1 MRYAEVAVLVRAR
14 AVDRLFDYLV
24 PEGMDISEGDAVEV
38 PFGAQRVEG
47 YVLALKDRVADD
59 SVSYRSIAKKL
70 SGERPPL
77 TRDLIGLLDFMRKR
91 YFCTWAAA
99 VSTVLPPVIRSPGKR
114 YYQLVCDAVSVSE
127 MDAADALWV
136 RKLKDAF
143 SKKTRL
149 AEATLLEKG
158 FSRALLMRFVR
169 QSCLMLELG
178 GSSVTRRTEMWV
190 SAVPDARTERVRSD
204 RKREFLRFLR
214 DRRAPLRYAD
224 LLEQGLATA
233 EMIRSLKAQGLIHVT
248 AKPLEESGHDMEEP
262 LSLTEEQRAAVESI
276 VALMDARKHE
286 TMLLQGVTGSG
297 KTEVYLQTIER
308 ALQKGLQA
316 LVMVPEIALTTQI
329 VARFRRRFG
338 SRVAVL
344 HSRMTERERRH
355 QFASIYEGVADVV
368 VGARSAVFAPLDR
381 LGLLIIDEE
390 HESTYK
396 QDRDPR
402 YVAREI
408 AAWRAQHANAPLILG
423 SATPSLEVMYRV
435 ESGRYTKQLLK
446 QRATGRPLPEV
457 HIVDMRQ
464 EMKMNQQGLLSRA
477 LRDALKDSFNHQE
490 QAVLLLNRRG
500 FSSFLLCRECGE
512 SLTCPHCDVTLT
524 VHRDPDPALLCHFC
538 NYRAPLVAVCPAC
551 GGGRLRTFGAG
562 TQRLE
567 QEVLSFFPNV
577 RVLRMDVDTTAGVGA
592 HEQILSDF
600 AKGEADVLL
609 GTQMIAKGHDFS
621 RVSLVGVVAADAAL
635 HVPDFRSAERTFQ
648 LLVQVAGRAGRHG
661 REGRVVIQTFAPDHY
676 AIQAAAAQDYEQF
689 YRTELP
695 LRRRL
700 DYPPFTEIAQFI
712 VTHEEEHKAREG
724 ARQLYRLLEASLNGC
739 ERVSLLPAVPA
750 VVLRIRGAYRYQVV
764 VKYHSF
770 RAVSTKLRK
779 AFDQAVA
786 ACGSDVSLHVDIN
799 SWMTL

>member
-24 PEGMDISEGDAVEV
+24 PEGMELFAGDAVEV

-47 YVLALKDRVADD
+47 YVLALKDHAQDD
-59 SVSYRSIAKKL
+59 SVSYRAITQKL
-70 SGERPPL
+70 SGQRPPL
-77 TRDLIGLLDFMRKR
+77 TKDLIELLDFMRKR

-114 YYQLVCDAVSVSE
+114 YYQLDRQWVALHGTQD
-127 MDAADALWV
+127 ADADLIAGLDKV
-136 RKLKDAF
+136 F
-143 SKKTRL
+143 TKKARL

-158 FSRALLMRFVR
+158 FSRALLTRFVR
-169 QSCLMLELG
+169 QGCLTLELG
-178 GSSVTRRTEMWV
+178 GSTVSRRSEIWV
-190 SAVPDARTERVRSD
+190 NAVPDAALNRVRSAH
-204 RKREFLRFLR
+204 KRELLILLQEKG
-214 DRRAPLRYAD
+214 APQRYAE
-224 LLEQGLATA
+224 LLEQGLVTS
-233 EMIRSLKAQGLIHVT
+233 EMIRSLKAQGLVQVIS
-248 AKPLEESGHDMEEP
+248 KPVNESGEETEKR
-262 LSLTEEQRAAVESI
+262 LALTEEQRAAVASI
-276 VALMDARKHE
+276 VELIDAKKHE
-286 TMLLQGVTGSG
+286 TILLQGVTGSG
-297 KTEVYLQTIER
+297 KTEVYLQAIER

-344 HSRMTERERRH
+344 HSRMSERERRH

-381 LGLLIIDEE
+381 LGLLVIDEE
-390 HESTYK
+390 HEATYK

-408 AAWRAQHANAPLILG
+408 AAWRAARANAPLILG

-435 ESGRYTKQLLK
+435 ESGRYTKRMLK
-446 QRATGRPLPEV
+446 ERATGRPLPEV
-457 HIVDMRQ
+457 RIVDMRQ

-477 LRDALKDSFNHQE
+477 LRDALKDSFEHQE

-512 SLTCPHCDVTLT
+512 TLTCPHCDVTLT
-524 VHRDPDPALLCHFC
+524 VHRTPEHTLLCHFC
-538 NYRAPLVAVCPAC
+538 NYRAPLRDTCPAC
-551 GGGRLRTFGAG
+551 GGGRMRTFGAG
-562 TQRLE
+562 TQQLE
-567 QEVLSFFPNV
+567 QEVLSWFPNV
-577 RVLRMDVDTTAGVGA
+577 RVLRMDVDTTAGVGT
-592 HEQILSDF
+592 HEQILSAF
-600 AKGEADVLL
+600 SKGEADVLL

-700 DYPPFTEIAQFI
+700 EYPPFTEIAQFI
-712 VTHEEEHKAREG
+712 VTHDEESKAREG
-724 ARQLYRLLEASLNGC
+724 AQQLHHLLEASLKGC
-739 ERVSLLPAVPA
+739 ERVQLLSAAPA
-750 VVLRIRGAYRYQVV
+750 VVGRIRGAYRYQVV

-770 RAVSTKLRK
+770 RAVSKRLRE

-786 ACGSDVSLHVDIN
+786 VCGNGVSLHVDIN